1 MVQRKYR
8 LLFSPK
14 QRTKPGPKG
23 PTADLIQAVVEIKRR
38 NPSWGC
44 PQSAEQINLA
54 FGTFINKDVVRRILA
69 IHHSPTPMGGGPSW
83 LTFIGHMKD
92 SLWSLDLFRCESVTL
107 QTYWVL
113 VVMDQYTRRIIGFG
127 IHRGVIDGLAL
138 CRIASDTR
146 RWCAEICQLR
156 SRSVVPVSSMGGEPS
171 NSRHNGN

>member
-23 PTADLIQAVVEIKRR
+23 PTADLIQAVVEMKRR

-44 PQSAEQINLA
+44 PQIAEQINLA
-54 FGTFINKDVVRRILA
+54 FVTSINKDVVRRILA
-69 IHHSPTPMGGGPSW
+69 THHSPTPMGGGPSW
-83 LTFIGHMKD
+83 LTFIGHMND
-92 SLWSLDLFRCESVTL
+92 SLWSLDMSRCESIAL

-127 IHRGVIDGLAL
+127 IQRGVVDGLAL
-138 CRIASDTR
+138 CRMFKQRFVS
-146 RWCAEICQLR
+146 
-156 SRSVVPVSSMGGEPS
+156 PVC
-171 NSRHNGN
+171 RHI